1 LALETTTNKLTNYK
15 RALRSPFILAC
26 KSAYFIPIR
35 LKLNTIT
42 AAIGSQSMKK
52 LLLLLLV
59 PLSVQAG
66 DLVHQFQSPAFIPGN
81 GFSQHVLSIYQ
92 LEESKKKEI
101 KAEELA
107 AIAKAE
113 ADAKNTNLAKFLV
126 NVEARI
132 YAQLSKQLADQMFSE
147 GGGSNGSMDFQGTNI
162 SWVKTGTD
170 VTLTIIE
177 ANGGRTEIVVPIASF
192 AF

>member
-1 LALETTTNKLTNYK
+1 M
-15 RALRSPFILAC
+15 R
-26 KSAYFIPIR
+26 
-35 LKLNTIT
+35 
-42 AAIGSQSMKK
+42 K

-59 PLSVQAG
+59 PLSAQAA

-81 GFSQHVLSIYQ
+81 GYSQHVLSIHQ

-101 KAEELA
+101 RSEELA

-113 ADAKNTNLAKFLV
+113 AAAKSTNLSKFLV

-132 YAQLSKQLADQMFSE
+132 YAQLSKQLADQLFSE
-147 GGGSNGSMDFQGTNI
+147 GGGTSGTMDFQGTNI
-162 SWVKTGTD
+162 SWVKTGTE

-177 ANGGRTEIVVPIASF
+177 ANGGRTEITVPIASF

>member
-1 LALETTTNKLTNYK
+1 
-15 RALRSPFILAC
+15 
-26 KSAYFIPIR
+26 
-35 LKLNTIT
+35 
-42 AAIGSQSMKK
+42 MKK
-52 LLLLLLV
+52 VLLLLSIV
-59 PLSVQAG
+59 TFSANAA

-92 LEESKKKEI
+92 LEEGKKKEI

-107 AIAKAE
+107 AINKAE
-113 ADAKNTNLAKFLV
+113 AAAKQTNLSKFLV

-132 YAQLSKQLADQMFSE
+132 YAQLSKQLADQMFAE
-147 GGGSNGSMDFQGTNI
+147 GGGDSGSMNFQGTSI
-162 SWVKTGTD
+162 SWVKSSTD

-177 ANGGRTEIVVPIASF
+177 STGGRTEITVPIASF

>member
-1 LALETTTNKLTNYK
+1 M
-15 RALRSPFILAC
+15 R
-26 KSAYFIPIR
+26 
-35 LKLNTIT
+35 
-42 AAIGSQSMKK
+42 K

-59 PLSVQAG
+59 PLSAQSA

-107 AIAKAE
+107 AINKAE
-113 ADAKNTNLAKFLV
+113 TAAKSTNLAKFLV

-132 YAQLSKQLADQMFSE
+132 YAQLSKQLADQMFTE
-147 GGGSNGSMDFQGTNI
+147 GTATNGTMEFQGSTI
-162 SWVKTGTD
+162 SWVKSSTD
-170 VTLTIIE
+170 VTLTILD
-177 ANGGRTEIVVPIASF
+177 ANGGRTEITVPIASF

>member
-1 LALETTTNKLTNYK
+1 MKKVTLLSAG
-15 RALRSPFILAC
+15 FILWSITVA
-26 KSAYFIPIR
+26 SAAELIH
-35 LKLNTIT
+35 N
-42 AAIGSQSMKK
+42 
-52 LLLLLLV
+52 
-59 PLSVQAG
+59 
-66 DLVHQFQSPAFIPGN
+66 FQSPAFIPGN
-81 GFSQHVLSIYQ
+81 GFSQHVLTIYQ
-92 LEESKKKEI
+92 MEENKKKEI
-101 KAEELA
+101 KAEEAA

-113 ADAKNTNLAKFLV
+113 AAAKQTNLSKFLV

-147 GGGSNGSMDFQGTNI
+147 GGGTSGSMNFQGTNI

-177 ANGGRTEIVVPIASF
+177 ANGGRTEITVPIASF

>member
-1 LALETTTNKLTNYK
+1 
-15 RALRSPFILAC
+15 
-26 KSAYFIPIR
+26 
-35 LKLNTIT
+35 
-42 AAIGSQSMKK
+42 MKK
-52 LLLLLLV
+52 YVLIG
-59 PLSVQAG
+59 LSVFLTSAAQAE
-66 DLVHQFQSPAFIPGN
+66 LVHQFQSPAFIPGN
-81 GFSQHVLSIYQ
+81 GYSQHVLSIYQ
-92 LEESKKKEI
+92 LEENKKKEI
-101 KAEELA
+101 RSEELA

-113 ADAKNTNLAKFLV
+113 AAAKQTNLSKFLV

-147 GGGSNGSMDFQGTNI
+147 GGGDSGTMNFQGTNI

-177 ANGGRTEIVVPIASF
+177 ANGSRTEIVVPIASF

>member
-1 LALETTTNKLTNYK
+1 MK
-15 RALRSPFILAC
+15 RAIALLSIVVC
-26 KSAYFIPIR
+26 SA
-35 LKLNTIT
+35 
-42 AAIGSQSMKK
+42 
-52 LLLLLLV
+52 
-59 PLSVQAG
+59 QAS
-66 DLVHQFQSPAFIPGN
+66 DLVHTFQSPAFIPGN
-81 GFSQHVLSIYQ
+81 GYSQHVLSIHQ

-107 AIAKAE
+107 AINKAE
-113 ADAKNTNLAKFLV
+113 AAAKSTNLSKFLV

-132 YAQLSKQLADQMFSE
+132 YAQLSKQLADQLFAE

-170 VTLTIIE
+170 VTLTIME
-177 ANGGRTEIVVPIASF
+177 ANGSRTEIVVPIASF